1 MSLYESI
8 ASRLI
13 GTPLQRPAEWLR
25 GVRGARYRRA
35 HPELN
40 EWFSEGERT
49 RQVLERVIG
58 PATNCI
64 DIGCHIGSF
73 LQTIV
78 VMAPHGKHFA
88 VEPVAHKAEW
98 LQKKF
103 TGVTVLQVAL
113 AESDGVVPYFV
124 NDGQTS
130 YSGLKP
136 RAVPGK
142 VNQVEVQRRKL
153 DDVIPAD
160 ANIGFIKIDVNG
172 GELGALQGGK
182 QLLRR
187 DRPFVLLECTQGGLT
202 DYGLHSDQ
210 VYRFLVEDVGCH
222 IRLLGDY
229 LDGGPPLTSEAFHR
243 SMQYPFKAF
252 NFAVTAG

>member
-1 MSLYESI
+1 MSLYETI

-25 GVRGARYRRA
+25 GMRGARFRRE
-35 HPELN
+35 HPELG

-49 RQVLERVIG
+49 RQVLERVLE

-78 VMAPHGKHFA
+78 VMAPQGKHYA

-103 TGVTVLQVAL
+103 AGVTVLQVAL
-113 AESDGVVPYFV
+113 GDSDGVVPYFV
-124 NDGQTS
+124 NDAQTS

-142 VNQVEVQRRKL
+142 VQQVEVQRRKL
-153 DDVIPAD
+153 DDLIPAD
-160 ANIGFIKIDVNG
+160 ARIGFIKIDVNG
-172 GELGALQGGK
+172 GELGALQGAK
-182 QLLRR
+182 QLLAR

-210 VYRFLVEDVGCH
+210 VYRFVVEDAGFR
-222 IRLLGDY
+222 IRLLSDY
-229 LDGGPPLTSEAFHR
+229 LAGGPPLTPEAFHQ

-252 NFAVTAG
+252 NFAVTAA